1 MTREKGLNVSQSNH
15 RGQSYTFVGVQFVC
29 LALILSTG
37 PWLAKTP
44 GLLFLELF
52 GGFLGMWA
60 IWTMKL
66 RNLSALPDIKAN
78 SPLQTGG
85 PYQWIRHPMYTALL
99 LLMLALVCE
108 EFSYWRGLM
117 WVVLLVDLFLKLR
130 YEEVLLAKN
139 FPEYP
144 EYQNRTHKLIPW
156 IV

>member
-1 MTREKGLNVSQSNH
+1 MEILQLFNRPNN
-15 RGQSYTFVGVQFVC
+15 RIQSYTFVGVQFVC
-29 LALILSTG
+29 LSLILTTG

-44 GLLFLELF
+44 GFLFLELF
-52 GGFLGMWA
+52 GGFLGVWA

-66 RNLSALPDIKAN
+66 RNLSALPDIKSH

-85 PYQWIRHPMYTALL
+85 PYRWIRHPMYTALL

-117 WVVLLVDLFLKLR
+117 WGVLLVDLFLKLR

-139 FPEYP
+139 FPEYA
-144 EYQNRTHKLIPW
+144 EYQQRTHKLIPW
-156 IV
+156 IM

>member
-1 MTREKGLNVSQSNH
+1 VSQSNP
-15 RGQSYTFVGVQFVC
+15 RVQSYLFVGVQFVC
-29 LALILSTG
+29 LGLILTTG

-44 GLLFLELF
+44 GFLFLELF
-52 GGFLGMWA
+52 GGFLGVWA

-66 RNLSALPDIKAN
+66 RNLSALPDIKSH

-85 PYQWIRHPMYTALL
+85 PYRWIRHPMYTALL

-117 WVVLLVDLFLKLR
+117 WGVLLVDLFLKLR

-139 FPEYP
+139 FLEYA
-144 EYQNRTHKLIPW
+144 EYQTRTHKLIPW

>member
-1 MTREKGLNVSQSNH
+1 MEILQLFNKPNNRI
-15 RGQSYTFVGVQFVC
+15 QSYTFVGVQFVC
-29 LALILSTG
+29 LGLILTTG

-52 GGFLGMWA
+52 GGFLGVWA

-66 RNLSALPDIKAN
+66 RNLSVLPDIKSD

-85 PYQWIRHPMYTALL
+85 PYRWIRHPMYTALL
-99 LLMLALVCE
+99 LLMLALVFE

-130 YEEVLLAKN
+130 YEEVLLLKN
-139 FPEYP
+139 FPEYA
-144 EYQNRTHKLIPW
+144 EYQTRTHKLIPW

>member
-1 MTREKGLNVSQSNH
+1 MEILQLFNRPNN
-15 RGQSYTFVGVQFVC
+15 RIQSYTFVGVQFVC
-29 LALILSTG
+29 LGLILTTG

-52 GGFLGMWA
+52 GGFLGVWA

-66 RNLSALPDIKAN
+66 RNLSVLPDIKSD

-85 PYQWIRHPMYTALL
+85 PYRWIRHPMYTALL
-99 LLMLALVCE
+99 LLMLALVFE

-130 YEEVLLAKN
+130 YEEVLLLKN
-139 FPEYP
+139 FPEYA
-144 EYQNRTHKLIPW
+144 EYQTRTHKLIPW

>member
-1 MTREKGLNVSQSNH
+1 MTRQKGLNVSQSNP
-15 RGQSYTFVGVQFVC
+15 RVQSYLFVGVQFVC
-29 LALILSTG
+29 LGLILTTG

-44 GLLFLELF
+44 GFLFLELF
-52 GGFLGMWA
+52 GGFLGVWA

-66 RNLSALPDIKAN
+66 RNLSALPDIKSH

-85 PYQWIRHPMYTALL
+85 PYRWIRHPMYTALL

-117 WVVLLVDLFLKLR
+117 WGVLLVDLFLKLR

-139 FPEYP
+139 FLEYA
-144 EYQNRTHKLIPW
+144 EYQTRTHKLIPW

>member
-1 MTREKGLNVSQSNH
+1 MSQSNP
-15 RGQSYTFVGVQFVC
+15 RVQSYLFVGVQFVC
-29 LALILSTG
+29 LGLILTTG

-44 GLLFLELF
+44 GFLFLELF
-52 GGFLGMWA
+52 GGFLGVWA

-66 RNLSALPDIKAN
+66 RNLSALPDIKSH

-85 PYQWIRHPMYTALL
+85 PYRWIRHPMYTALL

-117 WVVLLVDLFLKLR
+117 WVLLLVDLFLKLR

-139 FPEYP
+139 FPEYA
-144 EYQNRTHKLIPW
+144 EYQQHTHKLIPW

>member
-1 MTREKGLNVSQSNH
+1 MEILQLFNRPNN
-15 RGQSYTFVGVQFVC
+15 RIQSYTFVGIQFVC
-29 LALILSTG
+29 LGLILATG

-44 GLLFLELF
+44 GLIFLELF
-52 GGFLGMWA
+52 GGFLGVWA

-66 RNLSALPDIKAN
+66 RNLSALPDIKSH

-85 PYQWIRHPMYTALL
+85 PYRWIRHPMYTALL
-99 LLMLALVCE
+99 LLMLALVFE

-130 YEEVLLAKN
+130 YEEVLLVKT
-139 FPEYP
+139 FPEYA
-144 EYQNRTHKLIPW
+144 EYQTRTHKLIPW